1 MTGREG
7 ETQSSGWF
15 SSSYSRTLD
24 KDAIVVAFCVLKRP
38 HLAGTLCMT
47 NKATS
52 ELTNIFAKHS
62 YGSICRNVF
71 LMYTFQAL

>member
-15 SSSYSRTLD
+15 SSSYSGTLD
-24 KDAIVVAFCVLKRP
+24 KDAIVVAFRVLKRP

-47 NKATS
+47 NKAS
-52 ELTNIFAKHS
+52 ELTNIIIWEH
-62 YGSICRNVF
+62 
-71 LMYTFQAL
+71 L